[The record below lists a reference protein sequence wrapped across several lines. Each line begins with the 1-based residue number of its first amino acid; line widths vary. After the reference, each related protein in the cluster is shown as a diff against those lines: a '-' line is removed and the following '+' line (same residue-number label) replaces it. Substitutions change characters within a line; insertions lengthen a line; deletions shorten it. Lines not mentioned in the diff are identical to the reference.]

1 MFLVSHII
9 KLMVK
14 KPANELKNIRFCII
28 MIKTLIGIAK
38 ESADLK
44 RSSEN
49 SKKRN
54 VLSTLAHNVKG
65 FFFHLLKKSVGS
77 ATKSLN

>member
-1 MFLVSHII
+1 
-9 KLMVK
+9 MVK
-14 KPANELKNIRFCII
+14 KPVKELKNIHFCII

-49 SKKRN
+49 SKKRS
-54 VLSTLAHNVKG
+54 VLGTYVHHVIG
-65 FFFHLLKKSVGS
+65 FFSHLLRKNA
-77 ATKSLN
+77 ATVTKV

>member
-1 MFLVSHII
+1 
-9 KLMVK
+9 MVK
-14 KPANELKNIRFCII
+14 KPVKELKNIHFCII

-49 SKKRN
+49 SKKRS
-54 VLSTLAHNVKG
+54 VLGMYVRHVIE
-65 FFFHLLKKSVGS
+65 FFSHLLRKNADT
-77 ATKSLN
+77 ATKV

>member
-1 MFLVSHII
+1 MVFHII

-14 KPANELKNIRFCII
+14 KPVKELKNIHFCII
-28 MIKTLIGIAK
+28 MIKNLIGIAK

-49 SKKRN
+49 SKKRSGLDMY
-54 VLSTLAHNVKG
+54 VRHVIG
-65 FFFHLLKKSVGS
+65 FFSHLLKKNADT
-77 ATKSLN
+77 ATKV